1 MKGKLP
7 TSLRHR
13 RRCSRWPRTRER
25 SSGTAWGGGAT
36 ALTPPWGTESRGV
49 EAGLGAE
56 PAAEGTW
63 GKARGDGR
71 TRGRV
76 GKCRHC
82 PPRGAP
88 RCPRVWVLPTCWS
101 GRVTWGLVSFCVRE
115 EHIKSPSIKQW
126 GGKILFFVV
135 SFFFFPSQGAGA
147 GSQLA
152 PWGARPWRGKGQ
164 SCPRGERGL
173 HLTAPRGSSPGPHP
187 TSASAPRP

>member
-1 MKGKLP
+1 MEGKLP

-25 SSGTAWGGGAT
+25 ISGTAWGGGAT

-49 EAGLGAE
+49 KAGLGAE

-63 GKARGDGR
+63 GKARGDGG

-88 RCPRVWVLPTCWS
+88 RCPRVWVLPTFWS

-126 GGKILFFVV
+126 GGAKYCFLLFL
-135 SFFFFPSQGAGA
+135 FFFFPLQGAGA

-152 PWGARPWRGKGQ
+152 LWGARPWHGKGQ
-164 SCPRGERGL
+164 S
-173 HLTAPRGSSPGPHP
+173 
-187 TSASAPRP
+187 

>member
-36 ALTPPWGTESRGV
+36 APTPPRGTESRGV

-63 GKARGDGR
+63 VKAQGDGG
-71 TRGRV
+71 TWGRV

-88 RCPRVWVLPTCWS
+88 RCPRVWVLPTFWS

-135 SFFFFPSQGAGA
+135 SFFFSPCKGQGQVPSWLSGEPGRGMAKGSPDPGGGAGA
-147 GSQLA
+147 A
-152 PWGARPWRGKGQ
+152 P
-164 SCPRGERGL
+164 
-173 HLTAPRGSSPGPHP
+173 HSS
-187 TSASAPRP
+187 SWIFS